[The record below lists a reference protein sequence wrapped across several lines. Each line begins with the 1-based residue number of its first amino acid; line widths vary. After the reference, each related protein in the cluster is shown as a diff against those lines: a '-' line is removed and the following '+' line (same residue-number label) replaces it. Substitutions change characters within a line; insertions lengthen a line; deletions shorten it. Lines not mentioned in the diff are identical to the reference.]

1 MAKKEAPAPEG
12 ERNSS
17 NSIFWRTFLMLMV
30 LIVVSVL
37 GGLQTYWTFNEES
50 IARSISQQIVSMTN
64 LTRYALI
71 SADPVYRPDLLNI
84 LASEEGLRIVPK
96 EDSDHTTPLTDTSTV
111 SLIEQMVHEGLGPH
125 TVLASEVNGE
135 KGLWV
140 SLSID
145 GDQYWLM
152 TRKKLFDRPS
162 GTSWL
167 WWGIIAF
174 MLSTLGATLAML
186 VSRYLLR
193 DWVQR
198 RFAAQMST
206 IDAGMD
212 RDGARYLFALRLMP
226 LFPFFL
232 VNLLMGL
239 TRLRVRHYWWV
250 SQLAMLPATVIYLNA
265 GRELGKLTSLRDILS
280 PGLLFA
286 FTLLG
291 LLPLVTRWLFSR
303 YIPSI
308 KK

>member
-1 MAKKEAPAPEG
+1 MHQQTLLDRVEQAPLQSALVYFAVYVLL
-12 ERNSS
+12 SAL
-17 NSIFWRTFLMLMV
+17 SIPGAALLTL
-30 LIVVSVL
+30 L
-37 GGLQTYWTFNEES
+37 GGALFSLWEATLL
-50 IARSISQQIVSMTN
+50 VSF
-64 LTRYALI
+64 A
-71 SADPVYRPDLLNI
+71 
-84 LASEEGLRIVPK
+84 
-96 EDSDHTTPLTDTSTV
+96 
-111 SLIEQMVHEGLGPH
+111 
-125 TVLASEVNGE
+125 
-135 KGLWV
+135 
-140 SLSID
+140 
-145 GDQYWLM
+145 
-152 TRKKLFDRPS
+152 
-162 GTSWL
+162 
-167 WWGIIAF
+167 
-174 MLSTLGATLAML
+174 STLGATLAML

-239 TRLRVRHYWWV
+239 TRLRVCYYWWV

>member
-1 MAKKEAPAPEG
+1 MHQQTLLDRVEQAPLQSALVYFAVYVLL
-12 ERNSS
+12 SAL
-17 NSIFWRTFLMLMV
+17 SIPGAALLTL
-30 LIVVSVL
+30 L
-37 GGLQTYWTFNEES
+37 GGALFSLWEATLL
-50 IARSISQQIVSMTN
+50 VSF
-64 LTRYALI
+64 A
-71 SADPVYRPDLLNI
+71 
-84 LASEEGLRIVPK
+84 
-96 EDSDHTTPLTDTSTV
+96 
-111 SLIEQMVHEGLGPH
+111 
-125 TVLASEVNGE
+125 
-135 KGLWV
+135 
-140 SLSID
+140 
-145 GDQYWLM
+145 
-152 TRKKLFDRPS
+152 
-162 GTSWL
+162 
-167 WWGIIAF
+167 
-174 MLSTLGATLAML
+174 STLGATLAML

-239 TRLRVRHYWWV
+239 TRLRVHHYRWV

>member
-1 MAKKEAPAPEG
+1 MNIKKISLLCALLGAFVLTVVLLPPGMLSLDTLKMHQQTLLDRVEQEPLQSALIYFAVYVLL
-12 ERNSS
+12 SAL
-17 NSIFWRTFLMLMV
+17 SIPGAALLTL
-30 LIVVSVL
+30 L
-37 GGLQTYWTFNEES
+37 GGALFSLWEATLL
-50 IARSISQQIVSMTN
+50 VSF
-64 LTRYALI
+64 A
-71 SADPVYRPDLLNI
+71 
-84 LASEEGLRIVPK
+84 
-96 EDSDHTTPLTDTSTV
+96 
-111 SLIEQMVHEGLGPH
+111 
-125 TVLASEVNGE
+125 
-135 KGLWV
+135 
-140 SLSID
+140 
-145 GDQYWLM
+145 
-152 TRKKLFDRPS
+152 
-162 GTSWL
+162 
-167 WWGIIAF
+167 
-174 MLSTLGATLAML
+174 STLGATLAML

-239 TRLRVRHYWWV
+239 TRLRVSHYWWV

>member
-1 MAKKEAPAPEG
+1 MLSLDTLKIHQQTLLDRVEQAPLQSAL
-12 ERNSS
+12 
-17 NSIFWRTFLMLMV
+17 IYFAVYV
-30 LIVVSVL
+30 LVSALAIPGAVLLTLL
-37 GGLQTYWTFNEES
+37 GGAIFNLWE
-50 IARSISQQIVSMTN
+50 AT
-64 LTRYALI
+64 
-71 SADPVYRPDLLNI
+71 LL
-84 LASEEGLRIVPK
+84 
-96 EDSDHTTPLTDTSTV
+96 V
-111 SLIEQMVHEGLGPH
+111 SL
-125 TVLASEVNGE
+125 A
-135 KGLWV
+135 
-140 SLSID
+140 
-145 GDQYWLM
+145 
-152 TRKKLFDRPS
+152 
-162 GTSWL
+162 
-167 WWGIIAF
+167 
-174 MLSTLGATLAML
+174 STLGATLAML

-198 RFAAQMST
+198 RFAAQMNT
-206 IDAGMD
+206 IDAGMV

-239 TRLRVRHYWWV
+239 TRIQVRHYWWV

-265 GRELGKLTSLRDILS
+265 GRELGKLTTLRDILS

>member
-1 MAKKEAPAPEG
+1 MNIKKISLLCALLGA
-12 ERNSS
+12 
-17 NSIFWRTFLMLMV
+17 FV
-30 LIVVSVL
+30 LIVVLLPSGMLSLDTLKIHQHTLLDRVEQAPLQSALIYFAVYVLVSALSIPGAALLTLL
-37 GGLQTYWTFNEES
+37 GGAIFSLWE
-50 IARSISQQIVSMTN
+50 AM
-64 LTRYALI
+64 
-71 SADPVYRPDLLNI
+71 LL
-84 LASEEGLRIVPK
+84 
-96 EDSDHTTPLTDTSTV
+96 V
-111 SLIEQMVHEGLGPH
+111 SL
-125 TVLASEVNGE
+125 A
-135 KGLWV
+135 
-140 SLSID
+140 
-145 GDQYWLM
+145 
-152 TRKKLFDRPS
+152 
-162 GTSWL
+162 
-167 WWGIIAF
+167 
-174 MLSTLGATLAML
+174 STLGATLAML

-198 RFAAQMST
+198 RFAAQMNT
-206 IDAGMD
+206 IDVGMV

-239 TRLRVRHYWWV
+239 TRIQVRHYWWV

-265 GRELGKLTSLRDILS
+265 GRELGKLTTLRDIVS

>member
-1 MAKKEAPAPEG
+1 MLSLDTLKMHQQTLLDRVEQAPLQSALVYFAVYVLL
-12 ERNSS
+12 SAL
-17 NSIFWRTFLMLMV
+17 SIPGAALLTL
-30 LIVVSVL
+30 L
-37 GGLQTYWTFNEES
+37 GGALFSLWEATLL
-50 IARSISQQIVSMTN
+50 VSF
-64 LTRYALI
+64 A
-71 SADPVYRPDLLNI
+71 
-84 LASEEGLRIVPK
+84 
-96 EDSDHTTPLTDTSTV
+96 
-111 SLIEQMVHEGLGPH
+111 
-125 TVLASEVNGE
+125 
-135 KGLWV
+135 
-140 SLSID
+140 
-145 GDQYWLM
+145 
-152 TRKKLFDRPS
+152 
-162 GTSWL
+162 
-167 WWGIIAF
+167 
-174 MLSTLGATLAML
+174 STLGATLAML

-239 TRLRVRHYWWV
+239 TRLRVSHYWWV

>member
-1 MAKKEAPAPEG
+1 MHQQTLLDRVEQAPLQSALVYFAVYVLL
-12 ERNSS
+12 SAL
-17 NSIFWRTFLMLMV
+17 SIPGAALLTL
-30 LIVVSVL
+30 L
-37 GGLQTYWTFNEES
+37 GGALFSLWEATLL
-50 IARSISQQIVSMTN
+50 VSF
-64 LTRYALI
+64 A
-71 SADPVYRPDLLNI
+71 
-84 LASEEGLRIVPK
+84 
-96 EDSDHTTPLTDTSTV
+96 
-111 SLIEQMVHEGLGPH
+111 
-125 TVLASEVNGE
+125 
-135 KGLWV
+135 
-140 SLSID
+140 
-145 GDQYWLM
+145 
-152 TRKKLFDRPS
+152 
-162 GTSWL
+162 
-167 WWGIIAF
+167 
-174 MLSTLGATLAML
+174 STLGATLAML

-198 RFAAQMST
+198 RFAAQMNT

-239 TRLRVRHYWWV
+239 TRLRVHHYWWV